1 MKLEEIMLEVEKAL
15 AIDETNLAR
24 ESLETPKIY
33 GNILRIRTNESML
46 LHKHK
51 HALKQLYADKRD
63 YYLGRADP
71 AVYKEKPFN
80 LKILKSEVDHYVDAD
95 SDIGELKL
103 KIEVQTEKVEFLDSA
118 LKQIANRGFCIKNAI
133 DFQKLMSGWY

>member
-1 MKLEEIMLEVEKAL
+1 MKLEEIMIEVEKAL

-33 GNILRIRTNESML
+33 GNILRIRTNESMI

-95 SDIGELKL
+95 GDIGELKL
-103 KIEVQTEKVEFLDSA
+103 KIEFLDSA

-133 DFQKLMSGWY
+133 DFQKLMSGGY